1 MVTVCVMLFVK
12 LYFNGNIKPVA
23 FVFVFK
29 EMEKGRKLGALN
41 SLC

>member
-1 MVTVCVMLFVK
+1 MLFVK
-12 LYFNGNIKPVA
+12 LYFNGNIKSVA

-29 EMEKGRKLGALN
+29 EMEKGRKLEDFN